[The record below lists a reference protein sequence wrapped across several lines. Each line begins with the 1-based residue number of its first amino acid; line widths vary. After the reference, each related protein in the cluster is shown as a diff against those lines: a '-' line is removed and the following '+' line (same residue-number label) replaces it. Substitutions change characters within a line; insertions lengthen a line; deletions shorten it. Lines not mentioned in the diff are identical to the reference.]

1 MEGALNQAARCSGAQ
16 QDMADNHLEIE
27 ARWGTILGE
36 DNERM
41 STSRGNVVNP
51 DDIVWEYG
59 ADVPGST
66 EMFMGPHEAVKPWLT
81 SQIQRVFVYVLGQV
95 VDLVAG

>member
-1 MEGALNQAARCSGAQ
+1 
-16 QDMADNHLEIE
+16 
-27 ARWGTILGE
+27 
-36 DNERM
+36 M

-51 DDIVWEYG
+51 VDIVWEYG

-81 SQIQRVFVYVLGQV
+81 SQIQRVFVYVRGLDLNQRPLGYEPK
-95 VDLVAG
+95 AIRR

>member
-1 MEGALNQAARCSGAQ
+1 MEGALNQAAPPQRGT

-41 STSRGNVVNP
+41 STSGGNVVNP

-66 EMFMGPHEAVKPWLT
+66 EMFMGPLEAVKPCHT
-81 SQIQRVFVYVLGQV
+81 SQIQRVFVYALGQV
-95 VDLVAG
+95 VDLVVG

>member
-1 MEGALNQAARCSGAQ
+1 
-16 QDMADNHLEIE
+16 MADNHLEIE

-51 DDIVWEYG
+51 DDN
-59 ADVPGST
+59 
-66 EMFMGPHEAVKPWLT
+66 
-81 SQIQRVFVYVLGQV
+81 RVGVRRRRARLY
-95 VDLVAG
+95 

>member
-1 MEGALNQAARCSGAQ
+1 
-16 QDMADNHLEIE
+16 
-27 ARWGTILGE
+27 
-36 DNERM
+36 
-41 STSRGNVVNP
+41 VNP

-66 EMFMGPHEAVKPWLT
+66 EMFMGPLEAVKPWHT

-95 VDLVAG
+95 VDLVVG

>member
-1 MEGALNQAARCSGAQ
+1 
-16 QDMADNHLEIE
+16 MAYDHLEIE

-66 EMFMGPHEAVKPWLT
+66 EMFMGPLEAVKPWHT

-95 VDLVAG
+95 VDLVVG

>member
-1 MEGALNQAARCSGAQ
+1 
-16 QDMADNHLEIE
+16 MADNHLEIE
-27 ARWGTILGE
+27 ARWETILGE

-66 EMFMGPHEAVKPWLT
+66 EMFMGRSRL
-81 SQIQRVFVYVLGQV
+81 
-95 VDLVAG
+95 

>member
-1 MEGALNQAARCSGAQ
+1 
-16 QDMADNHLEIE
+16 MADNHLEIE

-66 EMFMGPHEAVKPWLT
+66 EMFMGPLEAVKPWQT
-81 SQIQRVFVYVLGQV
+81 SQIQGVSGFGPLWLSLGATSWV
-95 VDLVAG
+95 IPGWMLNRKA